1 MSEINIYQLREI
13 YIKRRI
19 GTVVKA
25 YDKDDE
31 MKYYF
36 YVCKK
41 LSEKYPEIVKGK
53 ETLDKISG
61 EGRILTAGLDNKNNG
76 MFDEEYNNVLI
87 NHFLDRMTTFLFHE
101 VVHKI
106 GFMNSNGQKQLPR
119 PMREAGTE
127 KITAETMMN
136 RNTKGYIFSN
146 IWARFPNTIS
156 TYFLDYT
163 MISQLSFFTPHNSLE
178 SSILNGDC
186 SFLEQLKDT
195 FGDEDSKVIINSFN
209 EMSKQY
215 DYYSKFYKVLSQREK
230 NTKLSEIEKNIA
242 RIQSITLKAFDKMA
256 EGVSTTRQANV
267 LLSKMLEYSEYRVRR
282 KEDDG
287 FHDDEFE
294 NYFNMIKARLQE
306 RFKSAKFKQSFN
318 SNSWNGLE
326 DFHEVEQILP
336 DERTEIDGLKRKIL
350 IDTKR
355 TKLLSLL
362 KIEMFKKGDREK

>member
-1 MSEINIYQLREI
+1 
-13 YIKRRI
+13 
-19 GTVVKA
+19 
-25 YDKDDE
+25 
-31 MKYYF
+31 
-36 YVCKK
+36 
-41 LSEKYPEIVKGK
+41 
-53 ETLDKISG
+53 
-61 EGRILTAGLDNKNNG
+61 
-76 MFDEEYNNVLI
+76 
-87 NHFLDRMTTFLFHE
+87 
-101 VVHKI
+101 
-106 GFMNSNGQKQLPR
+106 
-119 PMREAGTE
+119 
-127 KITAETMMN
+127 MN